1 MKRFIFTAILII
13 QTCISVFAYTY
24 NAYVSGASQNGTYN
38 NEKLFIYENG
48 NITLTY
54 SPNPFISSSGYKSSV
69 YLYVDNIKVSPPF
82 GIWVGDGVNSY
93 TFDPTNYIADNN
105 FHLFALNTNN
115 ANTTLKD
122 CQPVY
127 LKQTTPSIN
136 ITCSQNSFTIYILT
150 TSTQRWE
157 RSSNN
162 GVSWTNL
169 TCTSGMYTE
178 SSPTAGTY
186 LYRALNGDGTYSAI
200 KQVTYQDAVPSSVA
214 ATPVSNT
221 KTVDTSITLGLSTTN
236 ATYSYQWNLNGTVIS
251 GATSAT
257 YSVPVIKAA
266 NAGSY
271 TCKVSNGCNSITSA
285 AATLTVNKAAQV
297 ITFPDIPTKTYGD
310 AAFTLPATTDKGL
323 TISYQST
330 NTAVATISGNTVTI
344 VAPGTSNIIASQAG
358 TADYSAATGVTKTL
372 TVNKIAQTITL
383 AATATKTYGNA
394 TFTLTSTTNKAKTIS
409 YTSSN
414 TAVATV
420 SGNTVTIVG
429 AGTTDLVGTQA
440 GDTYYYAAPSAT
452 QTLTVNKAAQTIT
465 FGAFATKTF
474 GDAAITLP
482 TTTDKALTISYSS
495 SDATVASVSGN
506 TLTIN
511 KAGTATITATQAGSS
526 NYLAATQVQQ
536 LITINKANQTIVWSN
551 IPNKTYGDVD
561 FTLPA
566 TSDKGLTIT
575 YTSADPTIATVTG
588 NTVSV
593 KAAGTVNITA
603 SQTGT
608 VNYNAASSVT
618 LPLTISKAVQ
628 TISFA
633 DLPACTYGG
642 AALTLTATSSS
653 GLAVTY
659 ESSDYNVATPSGN
672 TITLGNAGQCYIT
685 ASVAGNGNYLTG
697 TPVQKLLTVS
707 KANQTI
713 TFDAIPDKNYG
724 DAAFG
729 LSASTNTSLPVT
741 FSSSVPAKLIISGTT
756 ATIAGAGSYTVT
768 ATQAGTSNYNAAT
781 ATRTFTVS
789 KASLTAT
796 ADNKTRVYGD
806 ANPVFSVSYSGFVN
820 ADTKYELSAQPTA
833 STTATAT
840 SNVGDYSVTLSTIT
854 DANYALVY
862 RNGTMSI
869 TQAPLMVTAQA
880 ASKIY
885 GDANPTFALNYSGF
899 KNNETSAVLTSL
911 PGASTVAKTMSN
923 IGSYDIIVS
932 GGTATNYDLS
942 YTNGTLT
949 VNKATLKVYAADASR
964 IYGDAN
970 PTFSMNVTGYKGS
983 DDATVLTTLPTA
995 SCSAVATSAV
1005 GTYNITYS
1013 GTTAD
1018 NYQFDYATTVG
1029 KLTVTKAALMIT
1041 ADSQS
1046 KEYGNANPTLTYSY
1060 SGFKN
1065 SETASALTTLP
1076 TITTTALIAS
1086 NVGSYDI
1093 TVSGGSA
1100 TNYLLS
1106 YTGAKLTISKAPL
1119 TVTGVD
1125 ATKVYGNANPTLS
1138 VSYAGF
1144 KNSQNSTVLTTVPT
1158 ATTAAITTSNA
1169 GVYDILVGGGAAT
1182 NYSFSYINGKLTVNK
1197 AALVISVRN
1206 DSINKGAAIPSF
1218 TLVYSGFK
1226 GSDDVSK
1233 LDELPFVSCAAT
1245 SDSPFGKYD
1254 IVLQGGSDKNYI
1266 YTLRNGVFT
1275 IKDNTG
1281 LYNVNEYNTTLYPV
1295 PATDKIFIKSDI
1307 TISKAEI
1314 YSVNGQLM
1322 QIKAGNDLKTLDV
1335 SGLIKGSYT
1344 IRLFSD
1350 DKAVITRIIIKK

>member
-1 MKRFIFTAILII
+1 MKKLIFTTILII
-13 QTCISVFAYTY
+13 QSSIFAFSYTY
-24 NAYVSGASQNGTYN
+24 NVSVTGWVSYAGTYN
-38 NEKLFIYENG
+38 G
-48 NITLTY
+48 NSLYLYTGADVGNY
-54 SPNPFISSSGYKSSV
+54 RVNISYPSFNLANYILR
-69 YLYVDNIKVSPPF
+69 LYVDDQSTGSTTAIGGKSIDFVP
-82 GIWVGDGVNSY
+82 NSY
-93 TFDPTNYIADNN
+93 FTDYGFHMFYLNSYNN
-105 FHLFALNTNN
+105 DLSF
-115 ANTTLKD
+115 
-122 CQPVY
+122 QPII
-127 LKQTTPSIN
+127 LRKPSPSNDTI
-136 ITCSQNSFTIYILT
+136 CSQQPFNLYIVT
-150 TSTQRWE
+150 SSTQRWE
-157 RSSNN
+157 RSSDN
-162 GVSWTNL
+162 GLTWSNI
-169 TCTSGMYTE
+169 TCTGGIYTE

-186 LYRALNGDGTYSAI
+186 LYRALNGDGSYSDI
-200 KQVTYQDAVPSSVA
+200 KQVTYQNAVPSSLI
-214 ATPVSNT
+214 ATPATNT
-221 KTVDTSITLGLSTTN
+221 KTVDETITLSTSATD
-236 ATYSYQWNLNGTVIS
+236 ATYSYQWKKDGTAIS

-257 YSVPVIKAA
+257 YSIPVIKAA
-266 NAGSY
+266 HAGSY
-271 TCKVSNGCNSITSA
+271 TCTVSNGCNSITSA

-297 ITFPDIPTKTYGD
+297 ITFADIPTKTYGD

-323 TISYQST
+323 TITYQST
-330 NTAVATISGNTVTI
+330 NTAVATVSGNTVTI

-358 TADYSAATGVTKTL
+358 TADYAAATGVTKTL

-383 AATATKTYGNA
+383 AATAIKTYGDA
-394 TFTLTSTTNKAKTIS
+394 TFTLPASTDKSKTIT

-420 SGNTVTIVG
+420 SGNTVTIKG

-465 FGAFATKTF
+465 FGAFAAKTF

-511 KAGTATITATQAGSS
+511 KAGTATITATQTGSS

-536 LITINKANQTIVWSN
+536 TITINKANQTIVWSN

-713 TFDAIPDKNYG
+713 SFDAIPDKNYG

-729 LSASTNTSLPVT
+729 LSASANTSLPVT

-806 ANPVFSVSYSGFVN
+806 SNPVFSVSYSGFVN
-820 ADTKYELSAQPTA
+820 ADTKYELATQLTA
-833 STTATAT
+833 GTTATAT

-923 IGSYDIIVS
+923 VGTYDIIVS
-932 GGTATNYDLS
+932 GGTATNYALS
-942 YTNGTLT
+942 YTNGLLT
-949 VNKATLKVYAADASR
+949 VNKATLKVFAADASR
-964 IYGDAN
+964 VYGDAN
-970 PTFSMNVTGYKGS
+970 PIFTMNVTGYKGS

-995 SCSAVATSAV
+995 NCSAVATSAV
-1005 GTYNITYS
+1005 GPYNITYS
-1013 GTTAD
+1013 GATAD

-1029 KLTVTKAALMIT
+1029 KLTVTKVALMIT
-1041 ADSQS
+1041 ADNQT

-1182 NYSFSYINGKLTVNK
+1182 NYSFSYINSKLTVNK
-1197 AALVISVRN
+1197 AALVISARN
-1206 DSINKGAAIPSF
+1206 DSINKGAVIPSF

-1233 LDELPFVSCAAT
+1233 LDVLPSVSCAAT
-1245 SDSPFGKYD
+1245 SDSPIGKYD
-1254 IVLQGGSDKNYI
+1254 IQLQGGSDKNYN
-1266 YTLRNGVFT
+1266 YTLHNGVFT
-1275 IKDNTG
+1275 IKDNTTG
-1281 LYNVNEYNTTLYPV
+1281 LSNVNEYNTTLYPV
-1295 PATDKIFIKSDI
+1295 PATDKIFIQSDI

-1322 QIKAGNDLKTLDV
+1322 QIKAGHDLKSLDV
-1335 SGLIKGSYT
+1335 SGLIKGCYT

-1350 DKAVITRIIIKK
+1350 DKEVITRMIMKK

>member
-1 MKRFIFTAILII
+1 MKKLIFTTILII
-13 QTCISVFAYTY
+13 QSSIFVFGYTY
-24 NAYVSGASQNGTYN
+24 SLSAVGGMVTYAGTYN
-38 NEKLFIYENG
+38 NQKLYVSNLGSGYTNFIYNPTFGTGFLEVDDVIVSSGISMTNG
-48 NITLTY
+48 MYRFILQSYLTDNNIHKFCVKNGDTTKSWESIYVINTSSLNDTICSQQPITL
-54 SPNPFISSSGYKSSV
+54 
-69 YLYVDNIKVSPPF
+69 YVI
-82 GIWVGDGVNSY
+82 
-93 TFDPTNYIADNN
+93 
-105 FHLFALNTNN
+105 
-115 ANTTLKD
+115 
-122 CQPVY
+122 
-127 LKQTTPSIN
+127 
-136 ITCSQNSFTIYILT
+136 T

-157 RSSNN
+157 KSSDN
-162 GVSWTNL
+162 GLNWTIIAN
-169 TCTSGMYTE
+169 SNGYYSE
-178 SSPTAGTY
+178 PNPSSGTY
-186 LYRALNGDGTYSAI
+186 LYRALNGDGSYSSI
-200 KQVTYQDAVPSSVA
+200 YQRTYQDAVPSSVI
-214 ATPVSNT
+214 ATPATNT
-221 KTVDTSITLGLSTTN
+221 KTVDETITLSTSATD
-236 ATYSYQWNLNGTVIS
+236 ATYGYQWNMNGTAIS

-257 YSVPVIKAA
+257 YSIPVIKAA

-271 TCKVSNGCNSITSA
+271 TCTVSNGCNSITSA

-297 ITFPDIPTKTYGD
+297 ITFPDIATKTYGD

-330 NTAVATISGNTVTI
+330 NTAVATVSGNTVTI

-358 TADYSAATGVTKTL
+358 TADYLAATGVTKTL

-383 AATATKTYGNA
+383 AATAIKTYGDA

-414 TAVATV
+414 TAVATI
-420 SGNTVTIVG
+420 SGNTVTIKG

-440 GDTYYYAAPSAT
+440 GDSYYYAAPSAT
-452 QTLTVNKAAQTIT
+452 QTLTVNKAAQSIT
-465 FGAFATKTF
+465 FGAFAPKTF

-482 TTTDKALTISYSS
+482 TTTDKGLTISYSS

-536 LITINKANQTIVWSN
+536 VITINKANQTIVWSN
-551 IPNKTYGDVD
+551 IPNKTYGDAD

-566 TSDKGLTIT
+566 TTDKGLTIT
-575 YTSADPTIATVTG
+575 YTSADPTIATITG

-653 GLAVTY
+653 GLPVTY

-672 TITLGNAGQCYIT
+672 IITLGNAGQCYIT

-697 TPVQKLLTVS
+697 TPVQKLLTIS

-713 TFDAIPDKNYG
+713 TFDAIPDKTYG
-724 DAAFG
+724 DAAFS
-729 LSASTNTSLPVT
+729 LSASANTSLPVT
-741 FSSSVPAKLIISGTT
+741 FSSSIPAKLIISNTT

-806 ANPVFSVSYSGFVN
+806 SNPAFTVSYSGFVN
-820 ADTKYELSAQPTA
+820 GDTKYELAAQPAA

-840 SNVGDYSVTLSTIT
+840 SNVGAYSITLSTIT

-869 TQAPLMVTAQA
+869 TQAPLMVTAQP

-923 IGSYDIIVS
+923 VGTYDIIVS
-932 GGTATNYDLS
+932 GGTATNYTLS

-964 IYGDAN
+964 VYGDAN
-970 PTFSMNVTGYKGS
+970 PTFTMNVTGYKGS

-1013 GTTAD
+1013 GATAD

-1041 ADSQS
+1041 ADNQS

-1060 SGFKN
+1060 AGFKN
-1065 SETASALTTLP
+1065 SESASALTTLP
-1076 TITTTALIAS
+1076 TIATTALIAS

-1093 TVSGGSA
+1093 SVSGGTA
-1100 TNYLLS
+1100 NNYSLG
-1106 YTGAKLTISKAPL
+1106 YTGAKLTITKAPL
-1119 TVTGVD
+1119 
-1125 ATKVYGNANPTLS
+1125 
-1138 VSYAGF
+1138 
-1144 KNSQNSTVLTTVPT
+1144 
-1158 ATTAAITTSNA
+1158 I
-1169 GVYDILVGGGAAT
+1169 
-1182 NYSFSYINGKLTVNK
+1182 
-1197 AALVISVRN
+1197 ISAKN
-1206 DSINKGAAIPSF
+1206 DSINKGATIPTF
-1218 TLVYSGFK
+1218 ALLYSGFK
-1226 GSDDVSK
+1226 GSDNATK
-1233 LDELPFVSCAAT
+1233 LDVLPSVSCAAT
-1245 SDSPFGKYD
+1245 SASAIGKYD
-1254 IVLQGGSDKNYI
+1254 IVLQGGSDKNYT
-1266 YTLRNGVFT
+1266 YTLKNGIFT

-1281 LYNVNEYNTTLYPV
+1281 LYNVNEYNTRFYPV
-1295 PATDKIFIKSDI
+1295 PASDKIFIQSDVS
-1307 TISKAEI
+1307 ISKAEI

-1322 QIKAGNDLKTLDV
+1322 QIRSGNDLKTLDV

-1350 DKAVITRIIIKK
+1350 DNAVITRLIVKK